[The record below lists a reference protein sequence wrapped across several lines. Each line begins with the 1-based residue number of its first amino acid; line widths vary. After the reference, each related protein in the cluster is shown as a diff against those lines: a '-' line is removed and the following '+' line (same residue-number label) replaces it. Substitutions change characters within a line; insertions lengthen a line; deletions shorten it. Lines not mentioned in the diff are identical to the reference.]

1 MFEALSIDQ
10 LRSFVAIAEAGN
22 YSKAAERVF
31 RSQPALSMQI
41 KRLEAQ
47 IGAQLLDRNH
57 KETTVTEAGE
67 VLLSYARRILELN
80 EEAITRLSVVETVG
94 SVRIGVLEEVALGP
108 LVGLLTKFGRLCTR
122 INLELHVLT
131 SWELTEMIEDDRL
144 CLAAANRMYSD
155 DPVVPLWNERYAW
168 VVNPD
173 YQVLDED
180 PLPLIMDPSD
190 SKCLVRDQALNGL
203 SKLKRNWNLAFS
215 TVSVTAMKAAINA
228 GLGVGLLFESEV
240 SPGMR
245 VLTETDGF
253 PSIPPAEIGLLRS
266 HRAKSAAVD
275 RLSDF
280 LVHHLQ
286 RVEN

>member
-1 MFEALSIDQ
+1 ALSIDQ

-190 SKCLVRDQALNGL
+190 SKCLVRDQ
-203 SKLKRNWNLAFS
+203 
-215 TVSVTAMKAAINA
+215 
-228 GLGVGLLFESEV
+228 
-240 SPGMR
+240 
-245 VLTETDGF
+245 
-253 PSIPPAEIGLLRS
+253 
-266 HRAKSAAVD
+266 
-275 RLSDF
+275 
-280 LVHHLQ
+280 
-286 RVEN
+286 